1 MRLSLP
7 IDPLLPELTASLH
20 NHPNLVLQADP
31 GAGKT
36 TRVPPALLES
46 GLLGNGE
53 CWILEPRRLAARLAA
68 TRVAD
73 ELGEALGQ
81 QAGYA
86 VRFEQKVSKATRLR
100 FVTEGLLLR
109 RLHGD
114 PQLRGISAVVLDEFH
129 ERHLHTDLGI
139 TLLRRLQRESR
150 PDLRLLVMSATLD
163 PGPVAAFLDA
173 PVLRSEG
180 RVFPVN
186 TAFLPRPDD
195 RPIDQQVA
203 DALERLYSE
212 GLKNHTL
219 VFLPGAADIRA
230 CLKGCEG
237 LAQRRGLSLRPLHG
251 ELSPDAQAHALAV
264 SDTPKVIL
272 STNVAESS
280 VTLDGIGAVVD
291 SGLGRE
297 ASHSPWSGLSGLRT
311 VRISQA
317 RCTQRTGRAGRTGP
331 GRCLRLYTEADFGGR
346 PAFDTPELQRSDL
359 AEPLLSLH
367 GMGIADPA
375 GLDWFEAPPAA
386 SMTAAEA
393 LLTQLGALENG
404 ALSAVGRR
412 MADLPLHPRLARLA
426 IAGEDL
432 GIPQLALRAAALLE
446 TGNLSARQGLATRE
460 GQGWAPVKT
469 GHGADSDLLLR
480 LDQFEEAEAAG
491 FGAGA
496 CRAAGLDLAA
506 LQRAK
511 RAAQSLARCLPSS
524 LARGDR
530 LLAVARDVPPG
541 TPRVVTGPSPA
552 TAASEPADAE
562 TRLLKALLAAYP
574 DRVGQLSANGTC
586 AFAGGGGAKLDT
598 SSRVRRPG
606 LILALE
612 AEALKQGTGGQT
624 LIRMASRCE
633 ADWLLEAFPDR
644 LEDVDEVVFNA
655 SAGRVE
661 RRTEIRFEGLSIDMS
676 RGPADP
682 ADPRV
687 TGLLAQALRD
697 RPLDDVPARFLARLA
712 FLRKHR
718 PDLELPEDLLDPL
731 LEGACQGRST
741 LREVQD
747 VDWPASLRQAFPSD
761 LLRLLD
767 TWAPEAIQLPKG
779 RPTKVHYEDDPPW
792 IASRLQDFWGLKKSP
807 AVAGGAVPLVLHLL
821 APNMRAVQVTTD
833 LAGFWQRAYQELR
846 PGLSRRYPKH
856 HWPE

>member
-7 IDPLLPELTASLH
+7 IDPLLPQLVESLRG
-20 NHPNLVLQADP
+20 NPNLVLQADP

-36 TRVPPALLES
+36 TRVPPALLDA
-46 GLLGNGE
+46 GLLGDGE

-81 QAGYA
+81 RAGYA

-114 PQLRGISAVVLDEFH
+114 PHLRGIAAVVLDEFH

-139 TLLRRLQRESR
+139 TLLRRLQRSSR
-150 PDLRLLVMSATLD
+150 SDLKLLVMSATLD
-163 PGPVAAFLDA
+163 PGPVAAYLDA
-173 PVLRSEG
+173 PVIRSEG
-180 RVFPVN
+180 RAFPVD
-186 TAFLPRPDD
+186 TTFLPRPDD

-203 DALERLYSE
+203 DALDRLYGE

-219 VFLPGAADIRA
+219 VFLPGAAEIRA
-230 CLKGCEG
+230 CLKGCE
-237 LAQRRGLSLRPLHG
+237 AVAARRGLSLRPLHG
-251 ELSPDAQAHALAV
+251 ELSPDAQAHALEA
-264 SDTPKVIL
+264 SDIPKVIL

-331 GRCLRLYTEADFGGR
+331 GRCLRLYTEADFGAR

-359 AEPLLSLH
+359 AEPMLSLH
-367 GMGIADPA
+367 GMGIAEPSA
-375 GLDWFEAPPAA
+375 LDWFEAPPAA
-386 SMTAAEA
+386 ATTAAET
-393 LLTQLGALENG
+393 LLTRLGALADG
-404 ALSAVGRR
+404 ALTPVGRR

-426 IAGEDL
+426 IAGQDL
-432 GIPQLALRAAALLE
+432 GIPQLSLRAAALLE
-446 TGNLSARQGLATRE
+446 TGSLTARQGLDRT
-460 GQGWAPVKT
+460 PVKT

-491 FGAGA
+491 FSAGA
-496 CRAAGLDLAA
+496 CRAAGLDAA
-506 LQRAK
+506 AIHRAR
-511 RAAQSLARCLPSS
+511 RAVQSLS
-524 LARGDR
+524 R
-530 LLAVARDVPPG
+530 LL
-541 TPRVVTGPSPA
+541 PSPA
-552 TAASEPADAE
+552 EPADAE
-562 TRLLKALLAAYP
+562 TRLLKALLQAYP

-586 AFAGGGGAKLDT
+586 AFAGGGGAKLDPA
-598 SSRVRRPG
+598 SRVRRPG

-612 AEALKQGTGGQT
+612 AEAVKQGTGGQT
-624 LIRMASRCE
+624 LIRLASRCE
-633 ADWLLEAFPDR
+633 ADWLLEAFAQR
-644 LEDVDEVVFNA
+644 LEDVDEVLFNA

-661 RRTEIRFEGLSIDMS
+661 RRSEIRYEGLSLDVS

-687 TGLLAQALRD
+687 AGLLAQALKE
-697 RPLDDVPARFLARLA
+697 RPLDEVPARTLARLA

-718 PDLELPEDLLDPL
+718 PDLGLPEDLLGPL
-731 LEGACQGRST
+731 LAGACTGRTT

-747 VDWPASLRQAFPSD
+747 VDWPGALRQAFPAET
-761 LLRLLD
+761 LRLLD
-767 TWAPEAIQLPKG
+767 AWAPESIQLPKG

-792 IASRLQDFWGLKKSP
+792 IASRLQDFWGLKKTP

-821 APNMRAVQVTTD
+821 APNMRALQVTTD
-833 LAGFWQRAYQELR
+833 LAGFWQRVYKELR

>member
-7 IDPLLPELTASLH
+7 IDSLLPQIAESLRR
-20 NHPNLVLQADP
+20 HPNLVLQADP

-36 TRVPPALLES
+36 TRVPPALLET
-46 GLLGNGE
+46 GLLGDGE

-73 ELGEALGQ
+73 ELEEPLGQ
-81 QAGYA
+81 RAGYA

-114 PQLRGISAVVLDEFH
+114 PQLRGIAAVVLDEFH

-139 TLLRRLQRESR
+139 TLLRRLQHSSR
-150 PDLRLLVMSATLD
+150 PDLKLLVMSATLD
-163 PGPVAAFLDA
+163 PGPVATYLNA
-173 PVLRSEG
+173 PVIRSEG
-180 RVFPVN
+180 RAFPVD

-195 RPIDQQVA
+195 RPIEQQVV
-203 DALERLYSE
+203 DALDRLYGE

-219 VFLPGAADIRA
+219 VFLPGAAEIRA
-230 CLKGCEG
+230 CLKGCE
-237 LAQRRGLSLRPLHG
+237 AVAARRGLSLRPLHG
-251 ELSPDAQAHALAV
+251 ELSPDAQAHALESSTA
-264 SDTPKVIL
+264 PKVIL

-280 VTLDGIGAVVD
+280 VTLDDIGAVVD

-331 GRCLRLYTEADFGGR
+331 GRCLRLYTEADFGAR

-367 GMGIADPA
+367 GMGITEPGA
-375 GLDWFEAPPAA
+375 LDWFEAPPEAA
-386 SMTAAEA
+386 TAAAEA
-393 LLTQLGALENG
+393 LLTRLGALADG
-404 ALSAVGRR
+404 ALTPVGRR

-426 IAGEDL
+426 IAGQDL
-432 GIPQLALRAAALLE
+432 GIPQLSLRAAALLE
-446 TGNLSARQGLATRE
+446 TGSLSARQGLDRM
-460 GQGWAPVKT
+460 PVKT

-491 FGAGA
+491 FSAGA
-496 CRAAGLDLAA
+496 CRAAGLDAA
-506 LQRAK
+506 AVHRAK
-511 RAAQSLARCLPSS
+511 RAAQSLS
-524 LARGDR
+524 R
-530 LLAVARDVPPG
+530 LL
-541 TPRVVTGPSPA
+541 PSPA
-552 TAASEPADAE
+552 EPAEAE
-562 TRLLKALLAAYP
+562 TRLLKALLQAYP

-586 AFAGGGGAKLDT
+586 AFAGGGGAKLDPA
-598 SSRVRRPG
+598 SRVRRPG

-612 AEALKQGTGGQT
+612 AEAVKQGTGGQT
-624 LIRMASRCE
+624 LIRLASRCE
-633 ADWLLEAFPDR
+633 ADWLLEAFPER
-644 LEDVDEVVFNA
+644 LEDVDEVLFNA

-661 RRTEIRFEGLSIDMS
+661 RRSEIRFEGLAIDSS

-687 TGLLAQALRD
+687 AGLLAQALRE
-697 RPLDDVPARFLARLA
+697 RPLEEVPARYLARLS

-718 PDLELPEDLLDPL
+718 PELDLPEDLLGPL
-731 LEGACQGRST
+731 LAGACAGRTT

-747 VDWPASLRQAFPSD
+747 VDWPGALRQAFPAET
-761 LLRLLD
+761 LRLLD
-767 TWAPEAIQLPKG
+767 AWAPEAIQLPKG
-779 RPTKVHYEDDPPW
+779 RPTRVHYEDDPPW
-792 IASRLQDFWGLKKSP
+792 IASRLQDFWGLKKTP

-821 APNMRAVQVTTD
+821 APNMRALQVTTD
-833 LAGFWQRAYQELR
+833 LAGFWQRVYKDLR

>member
-7 IDPLLPELTASLH
+7 IDPLLPQLVERLRDR
-20 NHPNLVLQADP
+20 PNLVLQADP

-36 TRVPPALLES
+36 TRVPPALLAS
-46 GLLGNGE
+46 GLLGAGE

-73 ELGEALGQ
+73 ELGEPLGQ
-81 QAGYA
+81 RAGYA

-114 PQLRGISAVVLDEFH
+114 PQLRGITAVVLDEFH
-129 ERHLHTDLGI
+129 ERHLHTDLAI
-139 TLLRRLQRESR
+139 TLLRRLQRETR
-150 PDLRLLVMSATLD
+150 PDLKLLVMSATLD
-163 PGPVAAFLDA
+163 PGPVAIYLDA
-173 PVLRSEG
+173 PVMRSEG
-180 RVFPVN
+180 RVFPVE
-186 TAFLPRPDD
+186 TTFLPRPDD
-195 RPIDQQVA
+195 RPIDQQVSE
-203 DALERLYSE
+203 ALERLYGE
-212 GLKNHTL
+212 GLRNHTL

-230 CLKGCEG
+230 CLKGCE
-237 LAQRRGLSLRPLHG
+237 AVAARRGLSLRPLHG
-251 ELSPDAQAHALAV
+251 ELSPEAQAHALAA
-264 SDTPKVIL
+264 SDSPKVIL

-280 VTLDGIGAVVD
+280 VTLDDIGAVVD

-317 RCTQRTGRAGRTGP
+317 RCVQRTGRAGRTGP
-331 GRCLRLYTEADFGGR
+331 GRCLRLYTEADYGAR

-359 AEPLLSLH
+359 AEPLLMLH
-367 GMGIADPA
+367 GMGIAHPSA
-375 GLDWFEAPPAA
+375 LPWFEAPPDT
-386 SMTAAEA
+386 STNAAEV
-393 LLTQLGALENG
+393 LLTDLGALTEG
-404 ALSAVGRR
+404 ALSALGRR

-426 IAGEDL
+426 VGGEDL

-446 TGNLSARQGLATRE
+446 TGNLSARQGLDR
-460 GQGWAPVKT
+460 APVKT

-496 CRAAGLDLAA
+496 CRAAGLDVAA
-506 LQRAK
+506 VQRAR
-511 RAAQSLARCLPSS
+511 RAVQALTRFL
-524 LARGDR
+524 
-530 LLAVARDVPPG
+530 
-541 TPRVVTGPSPA
+541 PSPA
-552 TAASEPADAE
+552 VPADAE
-562 TRLLKALLAAYP
+562 TRLLKALLLAYP

-586 AFAGGGGAKLDT
+586 AFSGGGGAKLDPA
-598 SSRVRRPG
+598 SRVRRPG

-612 AEALKQGTGGQT
+612 AEAVKQGTGGQT
-624 LIRMASRCE
+624 LIRLASRCE
-633 ADWLLEAFPDR
+633 ADWLLDTFPER
-644 LEDVDEVVFNA
+644 LEDVNEVAFNA

-661 RRTEIRFEGLSIDMS
+661 RRSEIRFDGLTIDAS

-687 TGLLAQALRD
+687 AALLAEALRG
-697 RPLDDVPARFLARLA
+697 RPLDDFPARLLARLA
-712 FLRKHR
+712 FLRRHR
-718 PDLELPEDLLDPL
+718 ADLDLPEDLLGPL
-731 LEGACQGRST
+731 LAGACAGRTT

-747 VDWPASLRQAFPSD
+747 VDWPAALRQAFPSET
-761 LLRLLD
+761 LRLLD
-767 TWAPEAIQLPKG
+767 AWAPEAFQLPKG

-807 AVAGGAVPLVLHLL
+807 TVAGGAVPLVLHLL

-833 LAGFWQRAYQELR
+833 LAGFWQRVYKELR

>member
-1 MRLSLP
+1 MGLSPRQNLP
-7 IDPLLPELTASLH
+7 IDPLLPKIAESLRG
-20 NHPNLVLQADP
+20 NPNLVLQADP

-36 TRVPPALLES
+36 TRVPPALLEA
-46 GLLGNGE
+46 GLLDDREGKGEGE

-73 ELGEALGQ
+73 ELGEPLGQ
-81 QAGYA
+81 RAGYA

-114 PQLRGISAVVLDEFH
+114 PQLRGIAAVVLDEFH

-139 TLLRRLQRESR
+139 TLLRRLQHASR
-150 PDLRLLVMSATLD
+150 PDLKLLVMSATLD
-163 PGPVAAFLDA
+163 PGPVAAYLDA
-173 PVLRSEG
+173 PVIRSEG
-180 RVFPVN
+180 RAFPVD
-186 TAFLPRPDD
+186 TVFLPRPDD
-195 RPIDQQVA
+195 RPIEQQVA
-203 DALERLYSE
+203 DALDRLYGE
-212 GLKNHTL
+212 GLQNHTL
-219 VFLPGAADIRA
+219 VFLPGAAEIRA
-230 CLKGCEG
+230 CLKGCE
-237 LAQRRGLSLRPLHG
+237 AMAARRGLSLRPLHG
-251 ELSPDAQAHALAV
+251 ELSPEAQAHALEAT
-264 SDTPKVIL
+264 DIPKVIL

-331 GRCLRLYTEADFGGR
+331 GRCLRLYTEADFGAR

-367 GMGIADPA
+367 GMGITEPSA
-375 GLDWFEAPPAA
+375 LDWFEAPPAA
-386 SMTAAEA
+386 ATTAAET
-393 LLTQLGALENG
+393 LLTRLGALAG
-404 ALSAVGRR
+404 CALTPVGRR

-426 IAGEDL
+426 VAGTDL

-446 TGNLSARQGLATRE
+446 TGNLSARQGLERTPA
-460 GQGWAPVKT
+460 KT

-496 CRAAGLDLAA
+496 CRAAGLDGAA
-506 LQRAK
+506 MHRAK
-511 RAAQSLARCLPSS
+511 RAAQSLS
-524 LARGDR
+524 R
-530 LLAVARDVPPG
+530 LL
-541 TPRVVTGPSPA
+541 PSPA
-552 TAASEPADAE
+552 EPPDAE
-562 TRLLKALLAAYP
+562 TRLLKALLQAYP

-586 AFAGGGGAKLDT
+586 AFAGGGGAKLDPA
-598 SSRVRRPG
+598 SRVRRPG

-612 AEALKQGTGGQT
+612 AEAVKQGTGGQT
-624 LIRMASRCE
+624 LIRLASRFE
-633 ADWLLEAFPDR
+633 ADWLLDAFPER
-644 LEDVDEVVFNA
+644 LEDVDEALFNA

-661 RRTEIRFEGLSIDMS
+661 RRSEIRYEGLAIDSS

-682 ADPRV
+682 SDPRV
-687 TGLLAQALRD
+687 AALLAEALRD
-697 RPLDDVPARFLARLA
+697 RPLEEVPARFLARLA
-712 FLRKHR
+712 FLWKHR
-718 PDLELPEDLLDPL
+718 PDLDLPEDLLGPL
-731 LEGACQGRST
+731 LAGACAGRTT

-747 VDWPASLRQAFPSD
+747 VDWPAALRQAFPAET
-761 LLRLLD
+761 LRLLD
-767 TWAPEAIQLPKG
+767 AWAPEAIQLPKG

-792 IASRLQDFWGLKKSP
+792 IASRLQDFWGLKKTP

-821 APNMRAVQVTTD
+821 APNMRALQVTTD
-833 LAGFWQRAYQELR
+833 LAGFWQRVYKDLR

>member
-7 IDPLLPELTASLH
+7 IDPLLPQLVESLRQR
-20 NHPNLVLQADP
+20 PNLVLQADP

-46 GLLGNGE
+46 GLLGEGE

-81 QAGYA
+81 RAGYA

-114 PQLRGISAVVLDEFH
+114 SGLRGISAMVLDEFH

-139 TLLRRLQRESR
+139 TLLRRLQREAR
-150 PDLRLLVMSATLD
+150 PDLKLLVMSATLD
-163 PGPVAAFLDA
+163 PGPVAAYLDA
-173 PVLRSEG
+173 PVIKSEG
-180 RVFPVN
+180 RAFPVD

-195 RPIDQQVA
+195 RPVEQQVA
-203 DALERLYSE
+203 DALERLYAA
-212 GLKNHTL
+212 GLRQHTL
-219 VFLPGAADIRA
+219 VFLPGAAEIRA
-230 CLKGCEG
+230 CLKGCEAVA
-237 LAQRRGLSLRPLHG
+237 AQRGLSLRPLHG
-251 ELSPDAQAHALAV
+251 ELSPEAQAHALEVTA
-264 SDTPKVIL
+264 TPKVIL

-317 RCTQRTGRAGRTGP
+317 RCAQRTGRAGRTGP
-331 GRCLRLYTEADFGGR
+331 GRCLRLYTEADFGAR
-346 PAFDTPELQRSDL
+346 PGFDTPELQRSDL
-359 AEPLLSLH
+359 AEPWLTLH
-367 GMGIADPA
+367 GMGIVDPA
-375 GLDWFEAPPAA
+375 GLDWFETPPLT
-386 SMTAAEA
+386 SIRAAED
-393 LLTQLGALENG
+393 LLARLGALEDG
-404 ALSAVGRR
+404 MLSPIGRR

-426 IAGEDL
+426 VGGEDL
-432 GIPQLALRAAALLE
+432 GIPQTALRAAALLE
-446 TGNLSARQGLATRE
+446 TGSLSARQGLDRT
-460 GQGWAPVKT
+460 PVKT

-496 CRAAGLDLAA
+496 CRATGLEVAA
-506 LQRAK
+506 VQRAR
-511 RAAQSLARCLPSS
+511 RAVQSLARFLPSP
-524 LARGDR
+524 
-530 LLAVARDVPPG
+530 V
-541 TPRVVTGPSPA
+541 
-552 TAASEPADAE
+552 EPADAE
-562 TRLLKALLAAYP
+562 ARLLKALLLAYP

-586 AFAGGGGAKLDT
+586 AFAGGGGAKLDPA
-598 SSRVRRPG
+598 SRVRRPG

-612 AEALKQGTGGQT
+612 AEAVKQGTGGQT
-624 LIRMASRCE
+624 LIRLASRCE
-633 ADWLLEAFPDR
+633 ADWLLEAFPER
-644 LEDVDEVVFNA
+644 LEDIDERLFNA

-661 RRTEIRFEGLSIDMS
+661 RRTEIRYDGLTIDAG

-687 TGLLAQALRD
+687 AALLAEGLRD
-697 RPLDDVPARFLARLA
+697 RPLDEIPARFLARLA

-718 PDLELPEDLLDPL
+718 PELELPEDLLGPL
-731 LEGACQGRST
+731 LAGACRGRST

-747 VDWPASLRQAFPSD
+747 VDWPAALRQAFPAET
-761 LLRLLD
+761 LRLLD
-767 TWAPEAIQLPKG
+767 AWVPDTIQLPKG

-833 LAGFWQRAYQELR
+833 LAGFWQRVYQELR

>member
-1 MRLSLP
+1 MRLDLP
-7 IDPLLPELTASLH
+7 IDPLLPRVVESLRG
-20 NHPNLVLQADP
+20 NPNLVLQADP

-36 TRVPPALLES
+36 TRVPPALRS
-46 GLLGNGE
+46 AGLLGEGE

-73 ELGEALGQ
+73 ELGEPLGQ
-81 QAGYA
+81 SAGYA
-86 VRFEQKVSKATRLR
+86 VRFEQKVSKNTRLR

-114 PQLRGISAVVLDEFH
+114 PQLHGIAAVVLDEFH

-139 TLLRRLQRESR
+139 TLLRRLQRGTR

-173 PVLRSEG
+173 PVLKSEG
-180 RVFPVN
+180 RAFPVD
-186 TAFLPRPDD
+186 TAYLARPDD
-195 RPIDQQVA
+195 RPIELQVS
-203 DALERLYSE
+203 DALDRLYGE
-212 GLKNHTL
+212 GLRDHTL
-219 VFLPGAADIRA
+219 VFLPGAAEIRA
-230 CLKGCEG
+230 CLKGCE
-237 LAQRRGLSLRPLHG
+237 AVAARRGLSLRPLHG
-251 ELSPDAQAHALAV
+251 ELSPEAQAHALEVTA
-264 SDTPKVIL
+264 SPKVIL

-317 RCTQRTGRAGRTGP
+317 RCVQRMGRAGRTGP
-331 GRCLRLYTEADFGGR
+331 GRCLRLYTEADFGAR
-346 PAFDTPELQRSDL
+346 PAFDLPELQRSDL
-359 AEPLLSLH
+359 AEPLLALH
-367 GMGIADPA
+367 GMGIGEP
-375 GLDWFEAPPAA
+375 GTLDWFEAPPAA
-386 SMTAAEA
+386 SMAAAEA
-393 LLTQLGALENG
+393 LLARLGALERG
-404 ALSAVGRR
+404 ALSPVGRR
-412 MADLPLHPRLARLA
+412 MAALPLHPRLARLA
-426 IAGEDL
+426 VAGEDF

-446 TGNLSARQGLATRE
+446 TGSRSARQGLERV
-460 GQGWAPVKT
+460 PVKT

-496 CRAAGLDLAA
+496 CRAAGLDVAA
-506 LQRAK
+506 LQRAR
-511 RAAQSLARCLPSS
+511 RAVHSLAR
-524 LARGDR
+524 
-530 LLAVARDVPPG
+530 LL
-541 TPRVVTGPSPA
+541 PSPA
-552 TAASEPADAE
+552 EPGDAE
-562 TRLLKALLAAYP
+562 SLLLKALLLAYP
-574 DRVGQLSANGTC
+574 DRVGQLSANGTV
-586 AFAGGGGAKLDT
+586 AFSGGGGARLDPG
-598 SSRVRRPG
+598 SRIRRPG

-612 AEALKQGTGGQT
+612 AEAVKQGPGGQT
-624 LIRMASRCE
+624 LVRLASRCE
-633 ADWLLEAFPDR
+633 GDWLLDAFPAR
-644 LEDVDEVVFNA
+644 LEDVDEVVFNP

-661 RRTEIRFEGLSIDMS
+661 RRSEIRYDGLSIDAG

-687 TGLLAQALRD
+687 AGLLAQALKD
-697 RPLDDVPARFLARLA
+697 RPLDEVPARLLARLA
-712 FLRKHR
+712 FLRRHR
-718 PDLELPEDLLDPL
+718 PDLELAEDLLGPL
-731 LEGACQGRST
+731 LAGACAGRTT
-741 LREVQD
+741 LREVQG
-747 VDWPASLRQAFPSD
+747 VDWSAALRQAFPAET
-761 LLRLLD
+761 LRLLEA
-767 TWAPEAIQLPKG
+767 WALEAVQLPKG

-833 LAGFWQRAYQELR
+833 LAGFWQRVYQELR

>member
-7 IDPLLPELTASLH
+7 IDPLLREITASLRRQ
-20 NHPNLVLQADP
+20 PNLVLQADP

-36 TRVPPALLES
+36 TRVPPALLEA
-46 GLLGNGE
+46 GLLGEGE

-73 ELGEALGQ
+73 ELGEPLGQ
-81 QAGYA
+81 RAGYA

-109 RLHGD
+109 RLQGD
-114 PQLRGISAVVLDEFH
+114 PQLRGIAAVVLDEFH

-139 TLLRRLQRESR
+139 TLLRRLQRATR
-150 PDLRLLVMSATLD
+150 PDLKLLVMSATLD
-163 PGPVAAFLDA
+163 PGPVAAYLEA
-173 PVLRSEG
+173 PVMKSEG
-180 RVFPVN
+180 RVFPVD

-195 RPIDQQVA
+195 RPIELQVA
-203 DALERLYSE
+203 DALDRLYGE
-212 GLKNHTL
+212 GLRNHTL
-219 VFLPGAADIRA
+219 VFLPGAAEIRA
-230 CLKGCEG
+230 CLKGCET
-237 LAQRRGLSLRPLHG
+237 LATRRGLSLRPLHG
-251 ELSPDAQAHALAV
+251 DLSPDAQAYALGA
-264 SDTPKVIL
+264 SDGPKVIL

-331 GRCLRLYTEADFGGR
+331 GRCLRLYTEADYQAR
-346 PAFDTPELQRSDL
+346 PAFDLPELQRSDL
-359 AEPLLSLH
+359 AEPLLALH
-367 GMGIADPA
+367 GMGIAQPGELA
-375 GLDWFEAPPAA
+375 WFEAPPEA
-386 SMTAAEA
+386 SLNAAEA
-393 LLTQLGALENG
+393 LLTRLGALEGG

-426 IAGEDL
+426 VAGADL

-446 TGNLSARQGLATRE
+446 GGSLSARQGLERS
-460 GQGWAPVKT
+460 PVKA

-480 LDQFEEAEAAG
+480 LDQYEEAEAAG
-491 FGAGA
+491 FSAGA
-496 CRAAGLDLAA
+496 CRAAGLDGSAV
-506 LQRAK
+506 QRTK
-511 RAAQSLARCLPSS
+511 RAVQSLAR
-524 LARGDR
+524 
-530 LLAVARDVPPG
+530 LLS
-541 TPRVVTGPSPA
+541 SPA
-552 TAASEPADAE
+552 EPADAE
-562 TRLLKALLAAYP
+562 LRLLKALLLAYP

-586 AFAGGGGAKLDT
+586 AFAGGGGAKLDAA
-598 SSRVRRPG
+598 SRVRRPG

-612 AEALKQGTGGQT
+612 ADAVKHGTGGQT
-624 LIRMASRCE
+624 LIRLASRCE
-633 ADWLLEAFPDR
+633 ADWLLEAFPDH
-644 LEDVDEVVFNA
+644 LEDVDELAFNA
-655 SAGRVE
+655 AAGRVE
-661 RRTEIRFEGLSIDMS
+661 RRAEIRFDGLTIDAS

-687 TGLLAQALRD
+687 AVLLGEALRD
-697 RPLDDVPARFLARLA
+697 RPLDEVPNRFLARLA

-718 PDLELPEDLLDPL
+718 PDLDLPEDLLGPL
-731 LEGACQGRST
+731 LAGACTGRST
-741 LREVQD
+741 LREVQA
-747 VDWPASLRQAFPSD
+747 VDWPGALRQAFPAEV
-761 LLRLLD
+761 LRLLE

-779 RPTKVHYEDDPPW
+779 RPTKVHYESDPPW
-792 IASRLQDFWGLKKSP
+792 IASRLQDFWGLKQSP

-833 LAGFWQRAYQELR
+833 ITGFWQRVYKDLR
-846 PGLSRRYPKH
+846 PTLSRRYPKH

>member
-1 MRLSLP
+1 MRSPLP
-7 IDPLLPELTASLH
+7 IDPLLPRITYSLRQV
-20 NHPNLVLQADP
+20 PNLVLQADP

-36 TRVPPALLES
+36 TRVPPALLEA
-46 GLLGNGE
+46 GLLGDGE

-81 QAGYA
+81 RAGYA

-114 PQLRGISAVVLDEFH
+114 PQLRGIAAVVLDEFH
-129 ERHLHTDLGI
+129 ERHLHTDLAI
-139 TLLRRLQRESR
+139 TLLRRLQRGSR
-150 PDLRLLVMSATLD
+150 PDLKLLVMSATLD
-163 PGPVAAFLDA
+163 PGPVAAYLDA
-173 PVLRSEG
+173 PVMRSEG
-180 RVFPVN
+180 RAFPVD
-186 TAFLPRPDD
+186 TAFLLRPDD

-203 DALERLYSE
+203 DALDTLYGE
-212 GLKNHTL
+212 GLRQHTL
-219 VFLPGAADIRA
+219 VFLPGAAEIRA
-230 CLKGCEG
+230 CLKGCE
-237 LAQRRGLSLRPLHG
+237 AVAARRGLSLRPLHG
-251 ELSPDAQAHALAV
+251 ELSPEAQAHALEV
-264 SDTPKVIL
+264 TGTPKVIL

-311 VRISQA
+311 TRISQA

-331 GRCLRLYTEADFGGR
+331 GRCLRLYTEADFQAR
-346 PAFDTPELQRSDL
+346 PGFDTPELQRSDL

-367 GMGIADPA
+367 GMGIAEPGA
-375 GLDWFEAPPAA
+375 LDWFEAPPETAT
-386 SMTAAEA
+386 TAAGA
-393 LLTQLGALENG
+393 LLTRLGALAGG
-404 ALSAVGRR
+404 ALTPVGRR
-412 MADLPLHPRLARLA
+412 MAELPLHPRLARLA
-426 IAGEDL
+426 IAGDEL

-446 TGNLSARQGLATRE
+446 TGNLSARQGLERTPA
-460 GQGWAPVKT
+460 KT

-496 CRAAGLDLAA
+496 CRAAGLDAA
-506 LQRAK
+506 AVHRAK
-511 RAAQSLARCLPSS
+511 RAVQSLAR
-524 LARGDR
+524 
-530 LLAVARDVPPG
+530 LL
-541 TPRVVTGPSPA
+541 PSPA
-552 TAASEPADAE
+552 EPAEAE
-562 TRLLKALLAAYP
+562 TRLLKALLLAYP

-586 AFAGGGGAKLDT
+586 AFAGGGGAKLDAA
-598 SSRVRRPG
+598 SRVRRPG

-612 AEALKQGTGGQT
+612 AEAVKQGTGAQT
-624 LIRMASRCE
+624 LIRVASRCE
-633 ADWLLEAFPDR
+633 ADWLLDAFPER

-661 RRTEIRFEGLSIDMS
+661 RRTEIRYEGLSLDVS

-687 TGLLAQALRD
+687 AGLLAQALRD
-697 RPLDDVPARFLARLA
+697 RPLDEVPARLLARLA

-718 PDLELPEDLLDPL
+718 PELDLPEDLLGPL
-731 LEGACQGRST
+731 LAGACTGRTT
-741 LREVQD
+741 LRDVQD
-747 VDWPASLRQAFPSD
+747 VDWPGALRRTFPTET
-761 LLRLLD
+761 LRLLD
-767 TWAPEAIQLPKG
+767 AWAPETIQLPKG
-779 RPTKVHYEDDPPW
+779 RPTKVHYEGDPPW
-792 IASRLQDFWGLKKSP
+792 IASRLQDFWGLKKTP

-821 APNMRAVQVTTD
+821 APNMRALQVTTD
-833 LAGFWQRAYQELR
+833 LAGFWQRVYKELR
-846 PGLSRRYPKH
+846 PALSRRYPKH

>member
-1 MRLSLP
+1 MRPPLP
-7 IDPLLPELTASLH
+7 IDPLLPRIADSLRG
-20 NHPNLVLQADP
+20 NPNLVLQADP

-36 TRVPPALLES
+36 TRVPPALLEA
-46 GLLGNGE
+46 GLLGEGE

-73 ELGEALGQ
+73 ELGEALGERS
-81 QAGYA
+81 GYA

-114 PQLRGISAVVLDEFH
+114 PQLKGIRAVVLDEFH

-139 TLLRRLQRESR
+139 TLLRRLQRAAR
-150 PDLRLLVMSATLD
+150 PDLKLLVMSATLD
-163 PGPVAAFLDA
+163 PGPVAAYLGA

-180 RVFPVN
+180 RAFPVD

-195 RPIDQQVA
+195 RPIELQVS
-203 DALERLYSE
+203 DALDYLYGE
-212 GLKNHTL
+212 GLKGHTL
-219 VFLPGAADIRA
+219 VFLPGAAEIRA
-230 CLKGCEG
+230 CLKGC
-237 LAQRRGLSLRPLHG
+237 AAVAARRSLSLRPLHG
-251 ELSPDAQAHALAV
+251 ELSPEAQAHALEATDA
-264 SDTPKVIL
+264 SKVIL

-291 SGLGRE
+291 SGMGRE

-331 GRCLRLYTEADFGGR
+331 GRCLRLFTEADFNAR
-346 PAFDTPELQRSDL
+346 PAFDTPELQRADL
-359 AEPLLSLH
+359 AEPLLALH
-367 GMGIADPA
+367 GMAISHPSTM
-375 GLDWFEAPPAA
+375 DWFEAPPEAA
-386 SMTAAEA
+386 MAAAEG
-393 LLTQLGALENG
+393 LLARLGALAEG
-404 ALSAVGRR
+404 ALTPVGRR

-426 IAGEDL
+426 VAGEDL
-432 GIPQLALRAAALLE
+432 GIPRLALRAAALLE
-446 TGNLSARQGLATRE
+446 TGSLSARQGLERS
-460 GQGWAPVKT
+460 PVKT

-496 CRAAGLDLAA
+496 CRAAGLDASA
-506 LQRAK
+506 VHRAK
-511 RAAQSLARCLPSS
+511 RAVQSLS
-524 LARGDR
+524 R
-530 LLAVARDVPPG
+530 LLPAAPEPP
-541 TPRVVTGPSPA
+541 
-552 TAASEPADAE
+552 DAE
-562 TRLLKALLAAYP
+562 TRLLKALLLAYP

-586 AFAGGGGAKLDT
+586 AFAGGGGAKLDPA
-598 SSRVRRPG
+598 SRVRRPG
-606 LILALE
+606 LVLALE
-612 AEALKQGTGGQT
+612 AEAQKQGTGGQT
-624 LIRMASRCE
+624 LIRLASRCE
-633 ADWLLEAFPDR
+633 ADWLLEAFPER
-644 LEDVDEVVFNA
+644 LEDVDELLFNA

-661 RRTEIRFEGLSIDMS
+661 RRSEIRFEGLAIDSS

-687 TGLLAQALRD
+687 AALLAEALRD
-697 RPLDDVPARFLARLA
+697 RPLDEVPTRFLARLA

-718 PDLELPEDLLDPL
+718 PELDLPEDLLGPL
-731 LEGACQGRST
+731 LAGACAGRST

-747 VDWPASLRQAFPSD
+747 VDWPAALRQAFPAEV
-761 LLRLLD
+761 LRLLD
-767 TWAPEAIQLPKG
+767 AWAPDAIQLPKG

-792 IASRLQDFWGLKKSP
+792 IASRLQDFWGLKKTP

-833 LAGFWQRAYQELR
+833 LAGFWQRAYKELR
-846 PGLSRRYPKH
+846 PALSRRYPKH

>member
-1 MRLSLP
+1 MLTPLP
-7 IDPLLPELTASLH
+7 IDPLLPQIMGSLEG
-20 NHPNLVLQADP
+20 NPNLVLQADP

-36 TRVPPALLES
+36 TRVPPALLEA
-46 GLLGNGE
+46 GLLGSGE

-68 TRVAD
+68 ARVAE
-73 ELGEALGQ
+73 ELGEALGER
-81 QAGYA
+81 AGYA

-114 PQLRGISAVVLDEFH
+114 PQLKGITTVVLDEFH
-129 ERHLHTDLGI
+129 ERHLHTDLAL
-139 TLLRRLQRESR
+139 TLLRRLQRTAR
-150 PDLRLLVMSATLD
+150 PDLKLLVMSATLD
-163 PGPVAAFLDA
+163 PGPVAAYLDA
-173 PVLRSEG
+173 PVLQSAG
-180 RVFPVN
+180 RAFPVD

-195 RPIDQQVA
+195 RPVELQVA
-203 DALERLYSE
+203 DALDRLYGD
-212 GLKNHTL
+212 GLKGHTL
-219 VFLPGAADIRA
+219 VFLPGAAEIRA
-230 CLKGCEG
+230 CLKGCEA
-237 LAQRRGLSLRPLHG
+237 LAARRGLSLRPLHG
-251 ELSPDAQAHALAV
+251 ELSPEAQAFALEV
-264 SDTPKVIL
+264 TGTPKVIL

-291 SGLGRE
+291 TGLGRE

-331 GRCLRLYTEADFGGR
+331 GRCLRLFTEADFQAR
-346 PAFDTPELQRSDL
+346 PTFDTPELQRADL
-359 AEPLLSLH
+359 AEPLLALH
-367 GMGIADPA
+367 GMGITRLSD
-375 GLDWFEAPPAA
+375 LHWFEAPPEAA
-386 SMTAAEA
+386 VAAAEG
-393 LLTQLGALENG
+393 LLTRLGALADG
-404 ALSAVGRR
+404 ALTPVGRR

-426 IAGEDL
+426 VAGEDL
-432 GIPQLALRAAALLE
+432 GIPRLALRAAALLE
-446 TGNLSARQGLATRE
+446 TGSLSARQGLDR
-460 GQGWAPVKT
+460 APVKT

-496 CRAAGLDLAA
+496 CRAAGLDASA
-506 LQRAK
+506 VHRAK
-511 RAAQSLARCLPSS
+511 RAVQSLS
-524 LARGDR
+524 R
-530 LLAVARDVPPG
+530 LL
-541 TPRVVTGPSPA
+541 PA
-552 TAASEPADAE
+552 APEPADAE
-562 TRLLKALLAAYP
+562 PRLLKALLAAYP

-586 AFAGGGGAKLDT
+586 AFAGGGGAKLDPA
-598 SSRVRRPG
+598 SRVRRPG

-612 AEALKQGTGGQT
+612 AEAQKQGTGGQT
-624 LIRMASRCE
+624 LIRLASRCE
-633 ADWLLEAFPDR
+633 ADWLLDAFPER
-644 LEDVDEVVFNA
+644 LEDVDELRFNT

-661 RRTEIRFEGLSIDMS
+661 RLSEIRYDGLVIDAS

-687 TGLLAQALRD
+687 AALLAEALRG
-697 RPLDDVPARFLARLA
+697 RPLDEVPARYLARLS

-718 PDLELPEDLLDPL
+718 PELDLPEDLLGPL
-731 LEGACQGRST
+731 LAGACAGRTT

-747 VDWPASLRQAFPSD
+747 VDWPAALRQAFPAET
-761 LLRLLD
+761 LRLLD

-792 IASRLQDFWGLKKSP
+792 IASRLQDFWGLKKTP

-833 LAGFWQRAYQELR
+833 LAGFWQRAYKELR
-846 PGLSRRYPKH
+846 PALSRRYPKH

>member
-1 MRLSLP
+1 MRPPLP
-7 IDPLLPELTASLH
+7 IDPLLPQIAQSLRD
-20 NHPNLVLQADP
+20 NPNLVLQADP

-46 GLLGNGE
+46 GLLDGGGDQGAAE

-68 TRVAD
+68 TRVAE
-73 ELGEALGQ
+73 ELGEPLGQ
-81 QAGYA
+81 RAGYA
-86 VRFEQKVSKATRLR
+86 VRFEQKVSRATRLR

-114 PQLRGISAVVLDEFH
+114 PTLRGISAVVLDEFH

-139 TLLRRLQRESR
+139 TLLRRLQHASR

-163 PGPVAAFLDA
+163 AGPVAAYLDA
-173 PVLRSEG
+173 PVMKSEG
-180 RVFPVN
+180 RAYPVE
-186 TAFLPRPDD
+186 TTFLSRPDD
-195 RPIDQQVA
+195 RPLELQVA
-203 DALERLYSE
+203 DALDTLYGA
-212 GLKNHTL
+212 GLGKDASGKHTL
-219 VFLPGAADIRA
+219 VFLPGAAEIRA
-230 CLKGCEG
+230 CLKGCE
-237 LAQRRGLSLRPLHG
+237 AVASRRGLSLRPLHG
-251 ELSPDAQAHALAV
+251 ELSPEAQAHALEA
-264 SDTPKVIL
+264 SDSPKVIL

-280 VTLDGIGAVVD
+280 VTLDAIGAVVD

-317 RCTQRTGRAGRTGP
+317 RCVQRTGRAGRTGP
-331 GRCLRLYTEADFGGR
+331 GRCLRLYTEADFQAR

-359 AEPLLSLH
+359 AEPLLTLH
-367 GMGIADPA
+367 GMGITDPA
-375 GLDWFEAPPAA
+375 GLDWFEAPPEAA
-386 SMTAAEA
+386 MTSAEA
-393 LLTQLGALENG
+393 LLTRLGALENG
-404 ALSAVGRR
+404 ALSPAGRR

-426 IAGEDL
+426 VAGEDL

-446 TGNLSARQGLATRE
+446 TGNLSARQGLERTPA
-460 GQGWAPVKT
+460 KT

-491 FGAGA
+491 FAPGA
-496 CRAAGLDLAA
+496 CRAAGLDTAA
-506 LQRAK
+506 LHRAK
-511 RAAQSLARCLPSS
+511 RAVQSLAR
-524 LARGDR
+524 
-530 LLAVARDVPPG
+530 LL
-541 TPRVVTGPSPA
+541 PSPA
-552 TAASEPADAE
+552 EPADAE
-562 TRLLKALLAAYP
+562 TRLLKALLRAYP

-586 AFAGGGGAKLDT
+586 AFAGGGGAKLDP

-612 AEALKQGTGGQT
+612 AEAVKQGTGGQT
-624 LIRMASRCE
+624 LIRQASRCE
-633 ADWLLEAFPDR
+633 ADWLLDAFPER
-644 LEDVDEVVFNA
+644 LEDVDELTFNP

-661 RRTEIRFEGLSIDMS
+661 RRSEIRYDGLSIDAS

-682 ADPRV
+682 SDPRV
-687 TGLLAQALRD
+687 AALLAEALRD
-697 RPLDDVPARFLARLA
+697 RPLDEVPARFLARLG
-712 FLRKHR
+712 FLRRHR
-718 PDLELPEDLLDPL
+718 PELDLPEDLLGPL
-731 LEGACQGRST
+731 LAGACAGRTT

-747 VDWPASLRQAFPSD
+747 VDWPAALRQAFPAET
-761 LLRLLD
+761 LRLLD
-767 TWAPEAIQLPKG
+767 AWAPEAIQLPKG

-833 LAGFWQRAYQELR
+833 LAGFWQRAYKELR

>member
-7 IDPLLPELTASLH
+7 IDPLLPQLLESLRG
-20 NHPNLVLQADP
+20 NPNLVLQADP

-46 GLLGNGE
+46 GLLGEGE

-81 QAGYA
+81 RAGYA

-150 PDLRLLVMSATLD
+150 PDLKLVVMSATLD
-163 PGPVAAFLDA
+163 PGPVAAYLDA
-173 PVLRSEG
+173 PVMKSEG
-180 RVFPVN
+180 RVFPVG

-195 RPIDQQVA
+195 RSIEQQVA
-203 DALERLYSE
+203 DALERLYDE
-212 GLKNHTL
+212 GLKQHTL
-219 VFLPGAADIRA
+219 VFLPGAAEIRA
-230 CLKGCEG
+230 CLKGCEA
-237 LAQRRGLSLRPLHG
+237 LAARRGLSLRPLHG
-251 ELSPDAQAHALAV
+251 ELSPEAQAHALEV
-264 SDTPKVIL
+264 TGTPKVIL
-272 STNVAESS
+272 STNIAESS

-331 GRCLRLYTEADFGGR
+331 GRCLRLYTEADFGAR
-346 PAFDTPELQRSDL
+346 PAFDIPELQRSDL
-359 AEPLLSLH
+359 AEPWLTLH

-375 GLDWFEAPPAA
+375 GLDWFEAPP
-386 SMTAAEA
+386 MTSIRAAED
-393 LLTQLGALENG
+393 LLVRLGALEDG
-404 ALSAVGRR
+404 MLSAIGRR
-412 MADLPLHPRLARLA
+412 MTDLPLHPRLARLA
-426 IAGEDL
+426 AAGEDL

-446 TGNLSARQGLATRE
+446 TGSLSARQGLDRT
-460 GQGWAPVKT
+460 PVKT

-480 LDQFEEAEAAG
+480 LDQFEEAEQAG

-496 CRAAGLDLAA
+496 CRAAGLDASA
-506 LQRAK
+506 VQRAR
-511 RAAQSLARCLPSS
+511 RAVQSLSRFLPSP
-524 LARGDR
+524 
-530 LLAVARDVPPG
+530 V
-541 TPRVVTGPSPA
+541 
-552 TAASEPADAE
+552 EPADAE
-562 TRLLKALLAAYP
+562 ARLLKALLLAYP

-586 AFAGGGGAKLDT
+586 AFAGGGGAKLDPA
-598 SSRVRRPG
+598 SRVRRPG
-606 LILALE
+606 LVLALE
-612 AEALKQGTGGQT
+612 AEAVKQGTGGQT
-624 LIRMASRCE
+624 LIRQASRCE
-633 ADWLLEAFPDR
+633 ADWLLEAFPER
-644 LEDVDEVVFNA
+644 LEDIDEVVFNA

-661 RRTEIRFEGLSIDMS
+661 RRTEIRYDGLTIDAG

-682 ADPRV
+682 ADSRV
-687 TGLLAQALRD
+687 AALLAEGLRD
-697 RPLDDVPARFLARLA
+697 RPLDEVPTRFLARLA

-718 PDLELPEDLLDPL
+718 PELELPEDLQGPL
-731 LEGACQGRST
+731 LAGACRGRST

-747 VDWPASLRQAFPSD
+747 VDWPAALRQAFPAET
-761 LLRLLD
+761 LRLLD
-767 TWAPEAIQLPKG
+767 AWAPEAIQLPKG
-779 RPTKVHYEDDPPW
+779 RPTKVHYEDNPPW

-833 LAGFWQRAYQELR
+833 LAGFWQRVYKELR

>member
-1 MRLSLP
+1 MRSPLP
-7 IDPLLPELTASLH
+7 IDPLLPRITDSLRQV
-20 NHPNLVLQADP
+20 PNLVLQADP

-36 TRVPPALLES
+36 TRVPPALLEA
-46 GLLGNGE
+46 GLLGDGE

-81 QAGYA
+81 RAGYA

-114 PQLRGISAVVLDEFH
+114 PQLRGIAAVVLDEFH
-129 ERHLHTDLGI
+129 ERHLHTDLAI
-139 TLLRRLQRESR
+139 TLLRRLQRGSR
-150 PDLRLLVMSATLD
+150 PDLKLLVMSATLD
-163 PGPVAAFLDA
+163 PGPVAAYLDA
-173 PVLRSEG
+173 PVMRSEG
-180 RVFPVN
+180 RAFPVD
-186 TAFLPRPDD
+186 TAFLLRPDD

-203 DALERLYSE
+203 DALDTLYGE
-212 GLKNHTL
+212 GLRQHTL
-219 VFLPGAADIRA
+219 VFLPGAAEIRA
-230 CLKGCEG
+230 CLKGCE
-237 LAQRRGLSLRPLHG
+237 AVATRRGLSLRPLHG
-251 ELSPDAQAHALAV
+251 ELSPEAQAHALEV
-264 SDTPKVIL
+264 TGTPKVIL

-311 VRISQA
+311 TRISQA
-317 RCTQRTGRAGRTGP
+317 RCTQRMGRAGRTGP
-331 GRCLRLYTEADFGGR
+331 GRCLRLYTEADFQAR
-346 PAFDTPELQRSDL
+346 PGFDTPELQRSDL

-367 GMGIADPA
+367 GMGIAEPGA
-375 GLDWFEAPPAA
+375 LDWFEAPPETATA
-386 SMTAAEA
+386 AAEA
-393 LLTQLGALENG
+393 LLTRLGALADG
-404 ALSAVGRR
+404 SLTPVGRR

-426 IAGEDL
+426 IAGDDL

-446 TGNLSARQGLATRE
+446 TGNLSARQGLDR
-460 GQGWAPVKT
+460 APLKT

-496 CRAAGLDLAA
+496 CRAAGLDAA
-506 LQRAK
+506 AVHRAK
-511 RAAQSLARCLPSS
+511 RAMQSLAR
-524 LARGDR
+524 
-530 LLAVARDVPPG
+530 LL
-541 TPRVVTGPSPA
+541 PSPA
-552 TAASEPADAE
+552 EPAEAE
-562 TRLLKALLAAYP
+562 TRLLKALLLAYP

-586 AFAGGGGAKLDT
+586 AFAGGGGAKLDAA
-598 SSRVRRPG
+598 SRVRRPG

-612 AEALKQGTGGQT
+612 AEAVKQGTGAQT
-624 LIRMASRCE
+624 LIRVASRCE
-633 ADWLLEAFPDR
+633 ADWLLDAFPER
-644 LEDVDEVVFNA
+644 LEDVDEVLFNA

-661 RRTEIRFEGLSIDMS
+661 RRTEIRFDGLVIDSS

-687 TGLLAQALRD
+687 AGLLAQALRD
-697 RPLDDVPARFLARLA
+697 RPLDEVPARLLARLA

-718 PDLELPEDLLDPL
+718 PELDLPEDLLGPL
-731 LEGACQGRST
+731 LAGACTGRTT
-741 LREVQD
+741 LRDVQD
-747 VDWPASLRQAFPSD
+747 VDWPGALRQAFPTET
-761 LLRLLD
+761 LRLLD
-767 TWAPEAIQLPKG
+767 AWAPETIQLPKG
-779 RPTKVHYEDDPPW
+779 RPTKVHYEGDPPW
-792 IASRLQDFWGLKKSP
+792 IASRLQDFWGLKKTP

-821 APNMRAVQVTTD
+821 APNMRALQVTTD
-833 LAGFWQRAYQELR
+833 LAGFWQRVYKELR